1 MFQHTAYLIETLTN
15 THVGSGDTT
24 YGIADKVI
32 QKDPVTRIPV
42 FHPSSVKGAVKDH
55 FEAYLDGNRQPA
67 NSDKVKEATFTAIFG
82 GEEPAKTE
90 DIKVPEKEKALLESA
105 PRHGLMKFYE
115 ARLLTLPLRS
125 SKRVYY
131 NATSCHAVLDYLETV
146 KQFGAFPGNG
156 EEGQQSADKPIDGL
170 IAFFR
175 KIGEVLNAEK
185 APDFNVFTDD
195 KTPPLIEEFEHG
207 KCVSKEALNN
217 LLGGA
222 DPEKLRTSTAKYLS
236 PRGNGVDFMDTLA
249 VFPDDAFGRICDEN
263 LPVIA
268 RNSLDEQGISQNL
281 FYEEVLP
288 RRSVLWFM
296 TGTHALFADGDAEC
310 FQKMFKFFEDKL
322 VTDNIQMGAN
332 ASVGYGVTSIAK
344 IGG

>member
-1 MFQHTAYLIETLTN
+1 MFQHNAYLIETLTN

-32 QKDPVTRIPV
+32 QKDTVTRIPV
-42 FHPSSVKGAVKDH
+42 FHPSSIKGAVKDH

-67 NSDKVKEATFTAIFG
+67 DSDKVKQATFTAIFG
-82 GEEPAKTE
+82 GEEPAKVD
-90 DIKVPEKEKALLESA
+90 DIDVPEKEKALLKSA

-156 EEGQQSADKPIDGL
+156 KEGQPSDDLPINSL

-175 KIGEVLNAEK
+175 KLGDALNADN
-185 APDFNVFTDD
+185 APDFNIFSEDR
-195 KTPPLIEEFEHG
+195 TPPLIEEFEYG
-207 KCVSKEALNN
+207 ACVSKERIKNF
-217 LLGGA
+217 LGDA
-222 DPEKLRTSTAKYLS
+222 DLEQFRTSAAKYLS

-310 FQKMFKFFEDKL
+310 FRKMFKFFEDKL

-332 ASVGYGVTSIAK
+332 ASVGYGVTSITR